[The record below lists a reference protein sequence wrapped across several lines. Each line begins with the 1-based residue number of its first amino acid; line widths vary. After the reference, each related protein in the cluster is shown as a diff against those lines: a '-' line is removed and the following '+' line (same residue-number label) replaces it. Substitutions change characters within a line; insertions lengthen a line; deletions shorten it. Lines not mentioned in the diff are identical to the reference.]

1 LLRALSAEANVEAK
15 NEFNDPQEIVIHG
28 AKGFVANAISAT
40 VTEQR
45 SRSLKTPS
53 EYVPT

>member
-45 SRSLKTPS
+45 SRNLKTPS
-53 EYVPT
+53 KYFPT